1 MVDMRDSI
9 REGLTEMGN
18 EQATLKDVQVAYSN
32 WMKQNEGVLTGKKL
46 SKQEMQNRLDE
57 DFGALD
63 NGVYK
68 RVMVFFD
75 DEGRAEFLTERGA
88 V

>member
-1 MVDMRDSI
+1 
-9 REGLTEMGN
+9 
-18 EQATLKDVQVAYSN
+18 
-32 WMKQNEGVLTGKKL
+32 MKQNEGVLTGKKL

-75 DEGRAEFLTERGA
+75 DEGRAEFLTERA
-88 V
+88 ST